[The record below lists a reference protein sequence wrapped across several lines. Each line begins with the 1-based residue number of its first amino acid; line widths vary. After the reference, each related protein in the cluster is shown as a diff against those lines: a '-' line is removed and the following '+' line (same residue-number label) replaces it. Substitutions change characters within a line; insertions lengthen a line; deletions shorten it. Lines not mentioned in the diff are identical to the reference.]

1 VILTDREIRI
11 AIHEKQI
18 IIDPVPEVAAFS
30 STSVDLALASKVLV
44 FKGSTTGGGAIDPG
58 SRDYDYRELANQ
70 IMDEA
75 DLDQQPFNLNRGNLL
90 LAWTHERVDLRI
102 LSRLA
107 ARVEGKSSLAPDS
120 ASIRDEDLS
129 ADLRD
134 DSWGSRERLC
144 GAICRSDEWA
154 SVRRSA
160 WRIRKRSLHYSDQRL
175 LFSLTDLNQSSSR
188 RSRAGCGGGSCRPCQ
203 LQRPYRRFRLPDKP
217 NPAP

>member
-1 VILTDREIRI
+1 MILTDREIRI

-107 ARVEGKSSLAPDS
+107 ARVEGKSSLARIGLGIHITAPTIH
-120 ASIRDEDLS
+120 AGFAGNIQLEVINHGPLPIR
-129 ADLRD
+129 LR
-134 DSWGSRERLC
+134 SGMK
-144 GAICRSDEWA
+144 I
-154 SVRRSA
+154 
-160 WRIRKRSLHYSDQRL
+160 
-175 LFSLTDLNQSSSR
+175 
-188 RSRAGCGGGSCRPCQ
+188 CQ
-203 LQRPYRRFRLPDKP
+203 LIFETTLGVPEKGYAGQFADQTSGRLSEE
-217 NPAP
+217 AHGV